1 MVFEDTGMRLIPL
14 TREFAAALADGDFSA
29 IRASNL
35 AAVSAPLHEVAKAYV
50 DLYERAPPVAP
61 WIGYLAEDEGAG
73 DIVGSCG
80 YKDRCRDGMVEIAYF
95 SFPGYERRGF
105 ASEMARRLTHLALG
119 QPDVQIVRAHTLAE
133 ENASVRIL
141 RRLQFAHLGTVED
154 PDDGP
159 VWRWERQRN

>member
-1 MVFEDTGMRLIPL
+1 MRLIPL
-14 TREFAAALADGDFSA
+14 TREFAAAMAASDFSA
-29 IRASNL
+29 LEAPNL

-50 DLYERAPPVAP
+50 GLYERMLTVAP
-61 WIGYLAEDEGAG
+61 WIGYLAEDEASG

-80 YKDRCRDGMVEIAYF
+80 FKGGCTDGVVEIAYF

-105 ASEMARRLTHLALG
+105 ASEMARLLTDLALR
-119 QPDVQIVRAHTLAE
+119 QPDVRIVRAHTLPE

-141 RRLQFAHLGTVED
+141 RRLQFAHLGTVDD

-159 VWRWERQRN
+159 VWRWERQTRGTVSGL